1 MPLRLLLLFTTLLAA
16 ADKIPRRPFQ
26 LPAGINLDNPLT
38 ADNAVAIAI
47 ANNSALEADLSA
59 LAPVQADLADARL
72 HRNPNIQS
80 LLPIGSKPF
89 EFLLNWPIDDLWQRK
104 KRILAAEK
112 NLAVISTGLAQFSL
126 NLTRDVR
133 LAHAD
138 LWLAQARHKTLNESA
153 VLRERIAQLTDKR
166 RENGDASGLEVSL
179 ARADHQS
186 AVELFQRAAGDIE
199 IANARLN
206 ALLGLRDSPRALT
219 AAQATLPSN
228 IPNDLVDAAYSAR
241 PDLRAAELQIEANAY
256 RAKWQRSRIFNLV
269 MPMLSIKETGSP
281 LQARSGPG
289 LQMDLPLFNKNQGLI
304 ARADAEVTQAA
315 WRYAALRDRV
325 ELDVRESLAR
335 WEQARAAAHQL
346 QTQVQPALEQSIQQS
361 VTIYKNGDASYLNVL
376 ESTRVRFDV
385 ILRELDAEAAMARA
399 IAELERA
406 VGKKL

>member
-38 ADNAVAIAI
+38 ADNAVAIAL

-89 EFLLNWPIDDLWQRK
+89 EFLLNWPIDELWQRK

-166 RENGDASGLEVSL
+166 LENGDASGLEVSL

-206 ALLGLRDSPRALT
+206 ALLGLRDAPRPLT

-269 MPMLSIKETGSP
+269 MPMLSIKQTGSP
-281 LQARSGPG
+281 LQARAGPG
-289 LQMDLPLFNKNQGLI
+289 LQMELPLFNKNQGLI

-315 WRYAALRDRV
+315 WRYATLRDRV

-335 WEQARAAAHQL
+335 WEQASAAAHQL
-346 QTQVQPALEQSIQQS
+346 QTQVQPAIEQSIQQS
-361 VTIYKNGDASYLNVL
+361 VTIYNNGDASYLNVL
-376 ESTRVRFDV
+376 ESTRLRFDV
-385 ILRELDAEAAMARA
+385 ILRKLDADAAMARA
-399 IAELERA
+399 LAELERA

>member
-38 ADNAVAIAI
+38 ADNAVAIAL

-89 EFLLNWPIDDLWQRK
+89 EFLLNWPIDELWQRK

-112 NLAVISTGLAQFSL
+112 NLAVISAGLAQFSL

-166 RENGDASGLEVSL
+166 LENGDASGLEVSL

-269 MPMLSIKETGSP
+269 MPMLSIKQTGSP

-289 LQMDLPLFNKNQGLI
+289 LQMDIPLFNKNQGLI

-315 WRYAALRDRV
+315 WRYSALRDRV
-325 ELDVRESLAR
+325 ELEVREALAR
-335 WEQARAAAHQL
+335 WDQSKAAALQL
-346 QTQVQPALEQSIQQS
+346 HTHVQPAVERSIQQS

-376 ESTRVRFDV
+376 ESTRLRFDV
-385 ILRELDAEAAMARA
+385 ILRKLDADAAMARA
-399 IAELERA
+399 LAELERA

>member
-38 ADNAVAIAI
+38 ADNAVAIAL

-89 EFLLNWPIDDLWQRK
+89 EFLLNWPIDELWQRK

-112 NLAVISTGLAQFSL
+112 NLAVISAGLAQFSL

-206 ALLGLRDSPRALT
+206 ALLGLRDAPRAFT
-219 AAQATLPSN
+219 AAIASLPSN

-269 MPMLSIKETGSP
+269 MPMLSIKQTGSP

-335 WEQARAAAHQL
+335 FEQAKAAAHQL
-346 QTQVQPALEQSIQQS
+346 HTQVQPALEQSIQQS

-399 IAELERA
+399 IAELERRRR
-406 VGKKL
+406 G